1 MYFQSLSKYECCAC
15 SACVHACPK
24 KCISLTPDEE
34 GFYYPQINKNV
45 CINCGICKKTCPV
58 EHPAYNNTPSPRV
71 YAALINDEKERKK
84 SSSGGMFYAIA
95 CWIIEQGG
103 VVYGATMDEHL
114 QVYHIGV
121 ETKENL
127 SLLRGS
133 KYVQSA
139 LNDIYIEIKKNLQN
153 GKWCYFVG
161 TPCQV
166 AGLKAFLRKDYPKLL
181 TSDLVCHGVPS
192 QWLFDQHIAYLE
204 KKYNGK
210 VSNYQ
215 FRDNEKWGVCEI
227 FNLTNPNGKVK
238 SIKHPSY
245 VLSPFLYS
253 FMYAMT
259 YRFSCYDCKFA
270 KIPRQGDIT
279 LADYWGVKNFFPDIN
294 INSGVSLILSN
305 SEKGDAILTNIG
317 DRVELRKSSIDDGA
331 KFNGNLVNISKK
343 HNYRDIAYTIVK
355 KDGYRIAASS
365 IFKNPHSLRDKIKYG
380 LMKNRVVSFVYDMI
394 QTKK

>member
-24 KCISLTPDEE
+24 QCISLTPDEE
-34 GFYYPQINKNV
+34 GFYYPKIDKNV
-45 CINCGICKKTCPV
+45 CINCGICEKTCPV
-58 EHPAYNNTPSPRV
+58 EHPTYNNTPSPRV

-103 VVYGATMDEHL
+103 VVYGATMDDYH

-121 ETKENL
+121 ETKDNL

-139 LNDIYIEIKKNLQN
+139 LNDTYVAVKKNLQN
-153 GKWCYFVG
+153 DRWCYFVG

-166 AGLKAFLRKDYPKLL
+166 AGLKSFLRKDYPKLL

-192 QWLFDQHIAYLE
+192 QWLFVHHIAYLE
-204 KKYNGK
+204 KKYKGK
-210 VSNYQ
+210 VSDYQ
-215 FRDNEKWGVCEI
+215 FRDNEKWGGCEI
-227 FNLTNPNGKVK
+227 FNLTNPKGKVK

-259 YRFSCYDCKFA
+259 YRYSCYDCKFA

-279 LADYWGVKNFFPDIN
+279 LADYWGVKNFFPEIK
-294 INSGVSLILSN
+294 SEYGVSLVLINTDMGGMVLRHIDAIIDFKESN
-305 SEKGDAILTNIG
+305 LNDGVKYNANVIGTTKKHPNRDFAYKKVKEKGYNA
-317 DRVELRKSSIDDGA
+317 VA
-331 KFNGNLVNISKK
+331 C
-343 HNYRDIAYTIVK
+343 TIF
-355 KDGYRIAASS
+355 R
-365 IFKNPHSLRDKIKYG
+365 NPHHMKDMLVYYSLQSNLMRRIIKI
-380 LMKNRVVSFVYDMI
+380 I
-394 QTKK
+394 KKL